1 MLAEQLSESGA
12 GELGS
17 AIGVEDEVL
26 RVVTLVKGHAQSG
39 ADQRGIEQLA
49 HGPTDY
55 APAKEIQNDNQI

>member
-1 MLAEQLSESGA
+1 VLGEQLAVSGA
-12 GELGS
+12 GELGA

-55 APAKEIQNDNQI
+55 APAKEIQYGNQI